1 MAKEKK
7 GTKRVRIMK
16 RKVSVADRDEIGF
29 ENINKVKEATSEYK
43 TKDAIERA
51 KEYGIDITLLYEN
64 LSRTPTERIEN
75 FLRWLEF
82 VDELKRAKK
91 REMMR

>member
-1 MAKEKK
+1 MAKGKK
-7 GTKRVRIMK
+7 RTKRAR
-16 RKVSVADRDEIGF
+16 RPTGRATFDERGV
-29 ENINKVKEATSEYK
+29 ENINKVNESMDEYK

-75 FLRWLEF
+75 FLGWLEF
-82 VDELKRAKK
+82 ADELRRAKK
-91 REMMR
+91 RKD

>member
-7 GTKRVRIMK
+7 GTKRARRPTK
-16 RKVSVADRDEIGF
+16 RAIIDEIGV
-29 ENINKVKEATSEYK
+29 EDINKVKDAICEYK

>member
-1 MAKEKK
+1 MVKIKK
-7 GTKRVRIMK
+7 
-16 RKVSVADRDEIGF
+16 A
-29 ENINKVKEATSEYK
+29 INKK

-51 KEYGIDITLLYEN
+51 KEDGVDITLLYEN

-82 VDELKRAKK
+82 AKELRKAKQK
-91 REMMR
+91 KEKIEELENVRYSENSQNIK

>member
-1 MAKEKK
+1 MVKIKK
-7 GTKRVRIMK
+7 
-16 RKVSVADRDEIGF
+16 A
-29 ENINKVKEATSEYK
+29 INKK

-51 KEYGIDITLLYEN
+51 KEDGIDITLLYEN

-82 VDELKRAKK
+82 AKELRKAKQK
-91 REMMR
+91 KEKIEERENVRYSENSQSIK

>member
-1 MAKEKK
+1 MAKGKK
-7 GTKRVRIMK
+7 GTKRARRPTGK
-16 RKVSVADRDEIGF
+16 KTFNKAGF
-29 ENINKVKEATSEYK
+29 EKINKVKESRDEYK

-75 FLRWLEF
+75 FLGWLEF
-82 VDELKRAKK
+82 ANELKRAKK
-91 REMMR
+91 RKDEMKC

>member
-1 MAKEKK
+1 MAKGKK
-7 GTKRVRIMK
+7 GTKGSRRPTGKATFDK
-16 RKVSVADRDEIGF
+16 RGVEK
-29 ENINKVKEATSEYK
+29 INKVKESMDEYK

-75 FLRWLEF
+75 FLGWLEF
-82 VDELKRAKK
+82 ADELRRAKK
-91 REMMR
+91 RKDEMKC